1 MKLDYKFIKQILE
14 TMENYDGHQICL
26 GNLMEII
33 SINDENEDKFIG
45 HIKILAD
52 YDCIDTS
59 SSEMGF
65 RYGIDGSLSINGG
78 SRYRLTARGYEFLD
92 VLKQDKIL
100 NKIKDYAIPTA
111 FEIGKNLLT
120 EFLSGM
126 IK

>member
-1 MKLDYKFIKQILE
+1 MKLDYKFIKQLLE
-14 TMENYDGHQICL
+14 AMENYDEHQICL
-26 GNLMEII
+26 GNLMKIV

-92 VLKQDKIL
+92 ILKQDTIF
-100 NKIKDYAIPTA
+100 NKIKDHAISTVL
-111 FEIGKNLLT
+111 EVGKTLLT
-120 EFLSGM
+120 DSLSGL